1 MDSKVTDTSATF
13 TSHHALVTCAATM
26 KSDKLSQTNM
36 VPKLASV
43 HVPTVSRSLPM
54 VALPWDHVTTTTAIQ
69 KQLASLLEL
78 HIAKDSHANVMMD
91 SKVMVL
97 TNVVPQIH
105 VQTVTPTHHAKPCLA
120 IVARTSRNASAKPH
134 TLVTVLTA
142 ERVPHVIELVQ
153 EDLSAGMEN
162 VNALTMV
169 TGTTSNPTNA
179 KTRTNARKLI
189 TITAQKMPHVETPMV
204 VSSAHVMLDTR
215 VMVSH
220 ALKPTDLVHT
230 LIHQIHTLLLNL
242 LSTCQPRV
250 ISLVLLVLICH
261 FSLNLTK
268 ANALLWVTTGL
279 PSKNWPKKWLG

>member
-1 MDSKVTDTSATF
+1 MRTVTNANVKMDSKVTDTSATF
-13 TSHHALVTCAATM
+13 TSHHALATCAATM

-78 HIAKDSHANVMMD
+78 HTAKDSHANVMMD

-120 IVARTSRNASAKPH
+120 TVARTSRNASAKPH

-162 VNALTMV
+162 VN
-169 TGTTSNPTNA
+169 
-179 KTRTNARKLI
+179 
-189 TITAQKMPHVETPMV
+189 
-204 VSSAHVMLDTR
+204 VS
-215 VMVSH
+215 
-220 ALKPTDLVHT
+220 
-230 LIHQIHTLLLNL
+230 
-242 LSTCQPRV
+242 
-250 ISLVLLVLICH
+250 ISKFPFLEK
-261 FSLNLTK
+261 N
-268 ANALLWVTTGL
+268 
-279 PSKNWPKKWLG
+279 SKIS